1 VIENGEHKGKAGD
14 GQFLKRGTQREYMMS
29 EKESVYIETTVV
41 SYLTA
46 WLSRDLIRAA
56 HQQITQEWWKNRRED
71 FEIFV
76 SEFVISEASAGDR
89 EAAEKR
95 LAALENIALL
105 DVNSGVENLA
115 KKLIADK
122 ALPPKAVTDALHI
135 AVAAIHGI
143 DYLLSWNCKH
153 IANAEIH
160 GAIEKVCEE
169 QGCKC
174 PKICTPE
181 ELLGGKHD
189 LE

>member
-1 VIENGEHKGKAGD
+1 MK
-14 GQFLKRGTQREYMMS
+14 

-56 HQQITQEWWKNRRED
+56 HQQITQEWWQQRRED
-71 FEIFV
+71 FEIYV
-76 SEFVISEASAGDR
+76 SEFVISEASAD
-89 EAAEKR
+89 AAEKR

-153 IANAEIH
+153 IANAEMQ

-181 ELLGGKHD
+181 ELLGGKYD

>member
-1 VIENGEHKGKAGD
+1 MFSKLGGD
-14 GQFLKRGTQREYMMS
+14 LNTSK
-29 EKESVYIETTVV
+29 KETVYIETTVV

-56 HQQITQEWWKNRRED
+56 HQQITQEWWHKRRDD

-76 SEFVISEASAGDR
+76 SEFVINEASAGDT

-95 LAALENIALL
+95 LEALDNIALL
-105 DVNSGVENLA
+105 DVTLEVENLA
-115 KKLIADK
+115 KKLIADN
-122 ALPPKAVTDALHI
+122 ALPAKAVTDALHI
-135 AVAAIHGI
+135 AVASVHGI

-153 IANAEIH
+153 IANAERQS
-160 GAIEKVCEE
+160 AIEKVCEE
-169 QGCKC
+169 QGHKC

-181 ELLGGKHD
+181 ELLGGKYD